1 MLIYRASAGSG
12 KTYQLA
18 LKYIRQLLIGDPNT
32 SYRHILAVTF
42 TNDAAAEMKERI
54 LGYLY
59 ALANEKDNDFLA
71 NLLNEIN
78 ALRSVE
84 GFAVPAY
91 AEITAQKIRQ
101 NAAVAFHAIL
111 HDYSNFHISTIDS
124 FFQTIL
130 KNLTKELGIGSRFEI
145 ALDTDRVIQ
154 DAVKNLI
161 NKAPKNPQIL
171 SQLEAFTAHKFD
183 NNKWNIERD
192 LQQFGRFVFNES
204 FQKNEKSVNEE
215 SKDKI
220 VDTINKCKEFV
231 KIFDNKM
238 FNFANEFGVQ
248 DKKDFHYGDMW
259 SYFNKI
265 KNRDYPEI
273 GSRLSKILNGETEGK
288 IGDVQFL
295 PLLEKSENFK
305 NAHIRKYNSSK
316 LFLKFIYQLSLLKA
330 ISDEI
335 SEENKENSRFMLAQ
349 TNQLLGSMLNANDA
363 NFIYEKI
370 GATIR
375 SVVIDEFQDTSE
387 LQWQNFKILL
397 SEILANDNFAM
408 LAGDVKQS
416 IYRWRNGNWRILN
429 DIETEFGTTAEYR
442 ELDTNYRSAK
452 NIVELNNVVFENAA
466 NILQGDASDDVL
478 PYRKAYKD
486 VKQKAN
492 KDIEGFVGID
502 FVDKDSLLETIAEKI
517 RTLLTNGVA
526 QGDIC
531 ILCRKNEQ
539 IRMIADELPKLYVS
553 LFQSDSSSTA
563 RNELPLKIISEEA
576 YLLSSSPELRVLIS
590 ALRAIN
596 EPTNPIPIAEIEQY
610 LGQYLHVSDF
620 IESYNGRSLLYNL
633 VEDLC
638 RFFKFSEKPEASPF
652 LFAFMDKVL
661 DFISKNRSDL
671 GVFLD
676 YWDEKLSKETMSLP
690 ANGKRDGI
698 LVMSIHKSKGLE
710 FHSVIVPFIDWDMAA
725 KSTPSK
731 ENVVWCESSGKIQPF
746 DFALLPVEYSKTMEN
761 SIFNKEYNDETVSLQ
776 MDNLNVLYVAL
787 TRAGKNL
794 FAIAKTLNKK
804 GELTKISDLLYKCVE
819 NSNFCLTNENKFEIG
834 KIEASAP
841 STSDN
846 FSSEEKSLI
855 FPSFHPQP
863 SKIAFIIPAEAALF
877 AKENNEDVFEKIKR
891 GNIIHKIFEN
901 LDFRRIDTTVEILH
915 SQGVVSASEKE
926 NYVKIVENYLNNTN
940 VKDWFS
946 SKYEV
951 MTECSVI
958 VEDGNVFRPD
968 RVLIDQEK
976 NVIVI
981 DYKTG
986 KEKKAHIRQVENYV
1000 KIMLKMRSYSSVKG
1014 YVWYLDENKIVC
1026 INNS

>member
-18 LKYIRQLLIGDPNT
+18 LKYIRQLLIGDPKT

-59 ALANEKDNDFLA
+59 ALANGKDEDFLA
-71 NLLNEIN
+71 NLINEMKTF
-78 ALRSVE
+78 RDFE
-84 GFAVPAY
+84 GFTGRAPA
-91 AEITAQKIRQ
+91 EMTKQKIMQ
-101 NAAVAFHAIL
+101 NASVAFHAIL

-130 KNLTKELGIGSRFEI
+130 KNLTKELGINSRFEI
-145 ALDTDRVIQ
+145 ELNTDIVLQ
-154 DAVKNLI
+154 DAVKKLI
-161 NKAPKNPQIL
+161 HQAPRNTQIL
-171 SQLEAFTAHKFD
+171 SQLEEFVSHKFD
-183 NNKWNIERD
+183 HNKWNIEND
-192 LQQFGRFVFNES
+192 LQKFGRFVFNET
-204 FQKNEKSVNEE
+204 FQKNENAVNKENG
-215 SKDKI
+215 DKI
-220 VDTINKCKEFV
+220 IYAINQCKEFV

-238 FNFANEFGVQ
+238 LCFANEFGRQ

-265 KNRDYPEI
+265 RNKEYSEI
-273 GSRLSKILNGETEGK
+273 GDRLSKILTGEVEGK
-288 IGDVQFL
+288 IGDVRFL
-295 PLLEKSENFK
+295 PLLKKVENFK
-305 NAHIRKYNSSK
+305 NTNIQKYNSSK

-335 SEENKENSRFMLAQ
+335 SEENKENNRFMLAQ
-349 TNQLLGSMLNANDA
+349 TNQLLSSMLNGSDA

-370 GATIR
+370 GANIR

-397 SEILANDNFAM
+397 SEILASNHFAM
-408 LAGDVKQS
+408 LVGDVKQS

-429 DIETEFGTTAEYR
+429 DIEKEFGTNAEYR

-452 NIVELNNVVFENAA
+452 NIVEFNNVLFENAA
-466 NILQGDASDDVL
+466 NILQDDASDDVL

-486 VKQKAN
+486 VKQKPN
-492 KDIEGFVGID
+492 KNIEGFVGID
-502 FVDKDSLLETIAEKI
+502 FVDKDTMLETIAKKI
-517 RTLLTNGVA
+517 HLLLTNGVA

-539 IRMIADELPKLYVS
+539 IRLIANELSKTYLS
-553 LFQSDSSSTA
+553 LFPADFPNGT
-563 RNELPLKIISEEA
+563 PLKIISEEA
-576 YLLSSSPELRVLIS
+576 YFLSSSPELRVLIS

-596 EPTNPIPIAEIEQY
+596 EPSNPIPKAEIEQY
-610 LGQYLHVSDF
+610 LGQQVHNIYNF
-620 IESYNGRSLLYNL
+620 IEIRHRVSRLPLYNL
-633 VEDLC
+633 IEELC
-638 RFFKFSEKPEASPF
+638 RFFKFSEKPKAATF

-661 DFISKNRSDL
+661 DFTSKNRSDL
-671 GVFLD
+671 GNFLN

-690 ANGKRDGI
+690 VNGKRDGI

-710 FHSVIVPFIDWDMAA
+710 FHSIIVPFIDWDMAA
-725 KSTPSK
+725 KSTAGK
-731 ENVVWCESSGKIQPF
+731 ENVVWCESSNKIPPF
-746 DFALLPVEYSKTMEN
+746 NFALLPVEYSKTMEN
-761 SIFNKEYNDETVSLQ
+761 SIFNQEYNDETVSLQ

-794 FAIAKTLNKK
+794 VAIAKTPNKK
-804 GELTKISDLLYKCVE
+804 GELTKISDLLYKCIG
-819 NSNFCLTNENKFEIG
+819 NECKNEECSPDEKKFETG
-834 KIEASAP
+834 KIEASIL
-841 STSDN
+841 SSSD
-846 FSSEEKSLI
+846 SR
-855 FPSFHPQP
+855 SFKFVSQSFNPQS
-863 SKIAFIIPAEAALF
+863 SKIGFIIPTEVALF
-877 AKENNEDVFEKIKR
+877 AKENNEDTIERIKR

-901 LDFRRIDTTVEILH
+901 LDFKGVQTTIEALYL
-915 SQGVVSASEKE
+915 QGIISASEKE
-926 NYVKIVENYLNNTN
+926 NYVNTIENYLNSIN

-946 SKYEV
+946 EKYEV
-951 MTECSVI
+951 MKECSII

-968 RVLIDQEK
+968 RVLIDKEK

-986 KEKKAHIRQVENYV
+986 KEKKSHLRQVENYV

-1014 YVWYLDENKIVC
+1014 YIWYLEDNKIVC
-1026 INNS
+1026 I